1 MKALFTLREAVAAIG
16 PETDSLPDVSLNAIV
31 TDSRKDCRGALFLA
45 LKGENFDGHAFV
57 EAVAAAGAAAVC
69 IQRDAVSPEIKARL
83 NLPVIE
89 VDDTLTA
96 YQRLARYHR
105 RRFKGLKTIALTGS
119 SGKTSTKEML
129 RSICVAAYGAD
140 AVLATEGNTNNQVGV
155 PQNLLRLNE
164 HHKVAILEMGTNHP
178 GEIEPLSRTVEP
190 DVALITFIGRCHLE
204 FLASLEGVAYEKS
217 RIFIALARKGV
228 AVIPFAGNAN
238 HIVEQAA
245 APFRMLRFGEDE
257 SAEVS
262 SSYLGGCL
270 QGSRFRLNFRRTGES
285 REISWPLSG
294 RHQAVNAAAA
304 AAAALALDISPD
316 VIAAGLAACVL
327 PGMRMRV
334 SERAGVTWINDAYNA
349 NPDSMASSLR
359 WLAEFAD
366 PARLLLVLGD
376 MRELGECSRQEQLK
390 ALQLARGL
398 FPDTPIAAVGTE
410 MSSLACDGDA
420 PAGVNFYPDS
430 SAAAEA
436 LQREISAGQTVFLK
450 GSRGVKLE
458 LVEQNI

>member
-16 PETDSLPDVSLNAIV
+16 TETDSLPDAPLNAIV

-45 LKGENFDGHAFV
+45 LKGENFDGHAFI
-57 EAVAAAGAAAVC
+57 EAAAASGAAAVC
-69 IQRDAVSPEIKARL
+69 IQRDAVTPEIKARL

-89 VDDTLTA
+89 VDDTLAA
-96 YQRLARYHR
+96 YQRLARCHR
-105 RRFKGLKTIALTGS
+105 RRFEGLKTVALTGS

-129 RSICVAAYGAD
+129 RAICVAAYGAD

-228 AVIPFAGNAN
+228 AVIPFAGSAN

-245 APFRMLRFGEDE
+245 APFRVLRFGEDE
-257 SAEVS
+257 RAEVS
-262 SSYLGGCL
+262 SSYLGGCR
-270 QGSRFRLNFRRTGES
+270 QGSRFRLNFRRTGEY

-304 AAAALALDISPD
+304 AAAALALDIGPD
-316 VIAAGLAACVL
+316 AIAAGLAACAL

-334 SERAGVTWINDAYNA
+334 SERDGVTWINDAYNA

-376 MRELGECSRQEQLK
+376 MRELGDCSRQEQLK

-398 FPDTPIAAVGTE
+398 FPDTPIAAVGAE
-410 MSSLACDGDA
+410 MSALSCDGDA

-430 SAAAEA
+430 GAAAEA
-436 LQREISAGQTVFLK
+436 LRREISAGQTVFLK

-458 LVEQNI
+458 LVEQNL